1 MRRLTRPRGR
11 PPLAPDARAARTE
24 IRGAGGDNPSVI
36 RVLLVEHTR
45 LVRGAF
51 AALLSHED
59 DIEVVAEAD
68 GEGDV
73 LARALACR
81 PDVAVIDVDSR
92 EGEEL
97 AVRGELRERLPECRM
112 LLVMASTTP
121 ERLRRMLDLHA
132 AGVISTNAPPDR
144 LVYGVRKLVRGQ
156 RFVDPEFALAALD
169 AGVNPLTPREV
180 EVLRLTADGT
190 PTREIAE
197 RLCLS
202 VATVRN
208 HLSAITRKT
217 GGRNRIDAIRIATES
232 GWV

>member
-1 MRRLTRPRGR
+1 M
-11 PPLAPDARAARTE
+11 
-24 IRGAGGDNPSVI
+24 I

-51 AALLSHED
+51 AALLSRED

-68 GEGDV
+68 GDGDV
-73 LARALACR
+73 VARALACR

-92 EGEEL
+92 AGEEI
-97 AVRGELRERLPECRM
+97 AVRGELRARLPECRL

-144 LVYGVRKLVRGQ
+144 LVHGVRKLVRGQ

-169 AGVNPLTPREV
+169 AGANPLTPREV

-197 RLCLS
+197 RLSLS

-217 GGRNRIDAIRIATES
+217 GGRNRIDAIRIAGES

>member
-1 MRRLTRPRGR
+1 M
-11 PPLAPDARAARTE
+11 
-24 IRGAGGDNPSVI
+24 I
-36 RVLLVEHTR
+36 RVLLVEQTR

-51 AALLSHED
+51 AALLSRED

-68 GEGDV
+68 GNGDV
-73 LARALACR
+73 LARALVYR
-81 PDVAVIDVDSR
+81 PDVAVIGVDSR

-97 AVRGELRERLPECRM
+97 AVRGELRARLPECRM
-112 LLVMASTTP
+112 LLMMASTTP

-144 LVYGVRKLVRGQ
+144 LVHGVRTLVRGQ
-156 RFVDPEFALAALD
+156 RFVDPEFALAALAALD
-169 AGVNPLTPREV
+169 AGANPLTPREV

-202 VATVRN
+202 AATVRN

>member
-1 MRRLTRPRGR
+1 M
-11 PPLAPDARAARTE
+11 
-24 IRGAGGDNPSVI
+24 I

-51 AALLSHED
+51 AALLARED

-68 GEGDV
+68 GDGDV
-73 LARALACR
+73 VERAVACR
-81 PDVAVIDVDSR
+81 PDVAVIGVDSR
-92 EGEEL
+92 EGEEI
-97 AVRGELRERLPECRM
+97 AVGGELQARLPECRM
-112 LLVMASTTP
+112 LLMMASTTP
-121 ERLRRMLDLHA
+121 ERLRRLLDLHA
-132 AGVISTNAPPDR
+132 AGVISTDAPPDR
-144 LVYGVRKLVRGQ
+144 LVHGVRKLVRGK

-169 AGVNPLTPREV
+169 AGANPLTPREV

-190 PTREIAE
+190 PTAEIAE

-202 VATVRN
+202 AATVRN

-217 GGRNRIDAIRIATES
+217 GGRSRIDAVRIATES